1 MSENEVL
8 SQNSQEINAAI
19 AIEKTLTEQNI
30 VLGVDIN
37 NINKPDLNDE
47 KVLHHKTQFDN
58 WLQENYETGNTSFV
72 LKKQDYDLIKDVL
85 CGVKTLKDH
94 NKKYSFKKKK
104 FLLIDN
110 VVHRLIDNRAIRV
123 AYLEEFFEIIY
134 EVHCMQRIHQGIQK
148 TFDQIVLRYVGIT
161 REIVT
166 MFRQFCYL
174 CDLKTSQRTQDRLL
188 PIRSHHLFERT
199 QIDMIDMRNC
209 PDGDNKWICH
219 VVDHN
224 AHFHAAWPQ
233 KTKEGKIIY

>member
-1 MSENEVL
+1 MNDIESL
-8 SQNSQEINAAI
+8 SQNSQEINTAI
-19 AIEKTLTEQNI
+19 AIEKNLTESNT
-30 VLGVDIN
+30 VLGVDVN

-47 KVLHHKTQFDN
+47 KVQHHKIQFEN

-72 LKKQDYDLIKDVL
+72 LKKKDYDEIKDVL
-85 CGVKTLKDH
+85 RGVKTLKDH
-94 NKKYSFKKKK
+94 NKKYAFKKKK
-104 FLLIDN
+104 YLLIDN

-134 EVHCMQRIHQGIQK
+134 VIHCIERIHQGIQK

-161 REIVT
+161 REIVSK
-166 MFRQFCYL
+166 FREFCYV

-188 PIRSHHLFERT
+188 PIRSQHLFERT

-209 PDGDNKWICH
+209 PDGDYKWICH

-224 AHFHAAWPQ
+224 SHFHAAWPQ
-233 KTKEGKIIY
+233 KTKEGN